1 MSGMVLFVIKFP
13 PQAWKRKRPS
23 AKRWIESMIE
33 RVVESFIEICARY
46 GEMDEYRDKY

>member
-1 MSGMVLFVIKFP
+1 
-13 PQAWKRKRPS
+13 
-23 AKRWIESMIE
+23 MIE